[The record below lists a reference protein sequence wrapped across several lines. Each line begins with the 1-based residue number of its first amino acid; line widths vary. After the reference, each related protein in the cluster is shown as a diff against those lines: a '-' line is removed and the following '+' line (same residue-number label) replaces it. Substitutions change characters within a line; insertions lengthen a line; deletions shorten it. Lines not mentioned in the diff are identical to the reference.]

1 MKKLLWFI
9 LLPHFVQA
17 ELISVELLCKG
28 VEKIQNQEIT
38 EMIRIDGNTLVHKV
52 HGNHF
57 LEVTENKISM
67 LEMDGEKVGLSFN
80 LNRNNGDIEIIRGW
94 DKPYHFQGSC
104 GVIRR

>member
-1 MKKLLWFI
+1 MRKLIWFI
-9 LLPHFVQA
+9 FLPHMLQA

-28 VEKIQNQEIT
+28 IEKIQNQEVT

-57 LEVTENKISM
+57 LDVTDTKIGM
-67 LEMDGEKVGLSFN
+67 LEMDDDKIGLSFD
-80 LNRNNGDIEIIRGW
+80 LDRKSGDIEIIRGW
-94 DKPYHFQGSC
+94 DKPYHFKGSC